1 MDRGY
6 VDYRWWK
13 RMTEGCVYFVTRFKP
28 DLRYEVTAEREV
40 PKNSTVRKGI
50 DIRIT
55 PYRQDIELNLRLVTV
70 WISTKKKS

>member
-1 MDRGY
+1 M
-6 VDYRWWK
+6 
-13 RMTEGCVYFVTRFKP
+13 TRFRP

-55 PYRQDIELNLRLVTV
+55 PYRQDIELNLQRLVTV